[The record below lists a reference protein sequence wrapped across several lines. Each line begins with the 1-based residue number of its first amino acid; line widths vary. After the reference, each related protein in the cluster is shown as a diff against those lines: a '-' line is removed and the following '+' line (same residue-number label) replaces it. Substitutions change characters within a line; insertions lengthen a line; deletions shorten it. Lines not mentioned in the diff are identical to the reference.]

1 MECGEVIMGWFKY
14 EQYEN
19 VGIFTFVND
28 ISKPDIDELKDLLM
42 QSIEKLDRVVLN
54 FRTEIKMDQWARE
67 MFKSAYRAS
76 ERLKKPVIING
87 YRFEN
92 ILGKATKRTRSRS
105 L

>member
-1 MECGEVIMGWFKY
+1 MECGEDIVAFFKY

-28 ISKPDIDELKDLLM
+28 ISDLHLDELKDLLM
-42 QSIEKLDRVVLN
+42 QSIEKMDRVVLN
-54 FRTEIKMDQWARE
+54 FRSEIKMDKRARE

-76 ERLKKPVIING
+76 ERLRKPIIFNG
-87 YRFEN
+87 YRFEKRP
-92 ILGKATKRTRSRS
+92 GKAVKHTRSRS